1 MQNIIV
7 GELVGGRIISLAW
20 TGSKG
25 KEGEKEFQE
34 KIHMHPIENIP
45 RDLPSPVRL

>member
-1 MQNIIV
+1 M
-7 GELVGGRIISLAW
+7 SLAW

-34 KIHMHPIENIP
+34 KIHMHPIEDIP
-45 RDLPSPVRL
+45 RDLPSPARLMF